1 MVGEQQQAT
10 ARLQSQVAEGRAIR
24 PEVQPRPR
32 NAQLRSLA
40 RGRQMVDFPS
50 RQWQDLTLLT
60 HLLSVALQVFPS
72 VCILELVSGNS
83 SRFLKYGFISH
94 LIRHL

>member
-1 MVGEQQQAT
+1 
-10 ARLQSQVAEGRAIR
+10 
-24 PEVQPRPR
+24 
-32 NAQLRSLA
+32 
-40 RGRQMVDFPS
+40 MVDFPS